1 MIFCAKEILN
11 GYRIYKTVSCKG
23 PVLPLLRLDENIRDH
38 GVRCAVLMQRA
49 AHYWFLKERHRLHA
63 SNAPQQLLEAV
74 TSRTYA
80 VNSVSGVYASSAG
93 YST

>member
-11 GYRIYKTVSCKG
+11 GYRTYETVSCKG
-23 PVLPLLRLDENIRDH
+23 LVLTPLRLDENIRDH
-38 GVRCAVLMQRA
+38 GVRCAVLIQRA

-63 SNAPQQLLEAV
+63 SNDPQQLREAV
-74 TSRTYA
+74 ASRTYA
-80 VNSVSGVYASSAG
+80 VNLVPGVYASSAG